1 MTTGPYTR
9 KSARAAAFH
18 AIFLRVPAQVAT
30 LVGYVVLVRLLSET
44 EFGVY
49 SLFYAVL
56 PVVGTLLSFGMEDTL
71 RRYQPEY
78 LRKGENR
85 LAHWLT
91 RRIGQL
97 RLITT
102 FLFLLIVFAFWNQ
115 IAPLFKIADYR
126 EHFMLFAVLLLS
138 HFQCQLLSISLSAHL
153 MQKYSVGLTAVF
165 SIVKLAGYGVAVAV
179 WNLDLWT
186 AILAD
191 VVAYCVFFVGLKYA
205 YLLKADHRRG
215 TMSRFA
221 PQEVKR
227 LIRYATY
234 YSFNDAG
241 HLTLDTRKDNFFLAA
256 YLDTASAGAYSFA
269 IRFDDMID
277 RVSPILLLDSVIQPL
292 FVSLDY
298 KHDTQRVHRYF
309 SLLLTLSLLARL
321 PIFVFI
327 AVYHREIVEVVFAGR
342 FLEYSYL
349 LALVALFSLGAVIS
363 TSITLV
369 AQLEEKAQFILASKI
384 FGILGI
390 AASLILIPLVGVVG
404 AVVASGTAILLKNL
418 FIWWFVRDLA
428 RWTNATA
435 FVTSATVIWTL
446 FAVVAQQERI
456 WLAEHP
462 ALALVGGS
470 RALGC
475 FLPRSAAGGFDP
487 GTPRHHRQPV
497 LRSGAQDSSG
507 AGHRLTF
514 GVNPAT
520 PAARHPQ

>member
-1 MTTGPYTR
+1 M
-9 KSARAAAFH
+9 
-18 AIFLRVPAQVAT
+18 
-30 LVGYVVLVRLLSET
+30 VGYIVLVRLLPET

-78 LRKGENR
+78 LRQGENR

-102 FLFLLIVFAFWNQ
+102 LLFLLIVFAFWNQ

-153 MQKYSVGLTAVF
+153 MQRYSVGLTAVF
-165 SIVKLAGYGVAVAV
+165 SILKLTGYGVAVAV
-179 WNLDLWT
+179 WDLDLWT

-205 YLLKADHRRG
+205 YLLKADHQRG

-256 YLDTASAGAYSFA
+256 YLDTASVGAYSFA
-269 IRFDDMID
+269 TNFDAMMT
-277 RVSPILLLDSVIQPL
+277 RVSPLLLLDSVIQPL

-298 KHDTQRVHRYF
+298 KHDTRRVHRYF
-309 SLLLTLSLLARL
+309 SLLFTLSLLARL
-321 PIFVFI
+321 PIFAFV
-327 AVYHREIVEVVFAGR
+327 AVYHREIVEVVFGGR

-349 LALVALFSLGAVIS
+349 LAVVALFSLGAVIS

-390 AASLILIPLVGVVG
+390 AASLTLIPLVGVVG

-428 RWTNATA
+428 RWTNARA
-435 FVTSATVIWTL
+435 FITSATVIWTL
-446 FAVVAQQERI
+446 FAVVAHQERI

-462 ALALVGGS
+462 ALALIGGAALLAVCS
-470 RALGC
+470 LVQVRLAFTPEHRAIIGNLFSGRERKILQLLGI
-475 FLPRSAAGGFDP
+475 A
-487 GTPRHHRQPV
+487 
-497 LRSGAQDSSG
+497 
-507 AGHRLTF
+507 
-514 GVNPAT
+514 
-520 PAARHPQ
+520 

>member
-1 MTTGPYTR
+1 MLP
-9 KSARAAAFH
+9 
-18 AIFLRVPAQVAT
+18 
-30 LVGYVVLVRLLSET
+30 ET

-49 SLFYAVL
+49 SLFYAML

-78 LRKGENR
+78 LRQGENR

-126 EHFMLFAVLLLS
+126 EHFMLFAVLMLS

-241 HLTLDTRKDNFFLAA
+241 HA
-256 YLDTASAGAYSFA
+256 
-269 IRFDDMID
+269 
-277 RVSPILLLDSVIQPL
+277 DS
-292 FVSLDY
+292 
-298 KHDTQRVHRYF
+298 
-309 SLLLTLSLLARL
+309 
-321 PIFVFI
+321 
-327 AVYHREIVEVVFAGR
+327 
-342 FLEYSYL
+342 
-349 LALVALFSLGAVIS
+349 
-363 TSITLV
+363 
-369 AQLEEKAQFILASKI
+369 
-384 FGILGI
+384 
-390 AASLILIPLVGVVG
+390 
-404 AVVASGTAILLKNL
+404 
-418 FIWWFVRDLA
+418 
-428 RWTNATA
+428 
-435 FVTSATVIWTL
+435 
-446 FAVVAQQERI
+446 
-456 WLAEHP
+456 
-462 ALALVGGS
+462 
-470 RALGC
+470 
-475 FLPRSAAGGFDP
+475 
-487 GTPRHHRQPV
+487 RH
-497 LRSGAQDSSG
+497 S
-507 AGHRLTF
+507 
-514 GVNPAT
+514 
-520 PAARHPQ
+520 

>member
-9 KSARAAAFH
+9 KSARAAAF
-18 AIFLRVPAQVAT
+18 FSLLLRVPAQVAT
-30 LVGYVVLVRLLSET
+30 FAGYVILVRLLPES

-49 SLFYAVL
+49 ALFYAML

-78 LRKGENR
+78 LRQSENR

-91 RRIGQL
+91 RSIGRL
-97 RLITT
+97 RLTT
-102 FLFLLIVFAFWNQ
+102 TLLFLALAVAFWNE
-115 IAPLFKIADYR
+115 IAPLFKIVDYR
-126 EHFMLFAVLLLS
+126 EHFMLFAVLMLS
-138 HFQCQLLSISLSAHL
+138 HFQCQLLAISLSAHL

-205 YLLKADHRRG
+205 YLRKADHRRG

-241 HLTLDTRKDNFFLAA
+241 TLTLDTRKDNFFVAA
-256 YLDTASAGAYSFA
+256 YLDTASAGAYAFA
-269 IRFDDMID
+269 TRFDQMIG
-277 RVSPILLLDSVIQPL
+277 RASPILLLESVIQPL

-298 KHDTQRVHRYF
+298 KHHPERVHRYF
-309 SLLLTLSLLARL
+309 SLLFTLSLLTRL
-321 PIFVFI
+321 PVFVFT
-327 AVYHREIVEVVFAGR
+327 AVYHHEIVEVVFGGR

-349 LALVALFSLGAVIS
+349 LAVVALFSLGAIIS
-363 TSITLV
+363 IPITLV
-369 AQLEEKAQFILASKI
+369 AQLEEKAQFILASKV
-384 FGILGI
+384 FGVLGI
-390 AASLILIPLVGVVG
+390 GASLILIPMIGVVG

-418 FIWWFVRDLA
+418 FVWWFVRDLA

-446 FAVVAQQERI
+446 FAVVAQQERS
-456 WLAEHP
+456 WLAEYP
-462 ALALVGGS
+462 AFALVG
-470 RALGC
+470 ALGLLAVF
-475 FLPRSAAGGFDP
+475 FLVQLRVALAPE
-487 GTPRHHRQPV
+487 HRAIIGN
-497 LRSGAQDSSG
+497 LFSGRERKIF
-507 AGHRLTF
+507 RLLGIT
-514 GVNPAT
+514 
-520 PAARHPQ
+520 

>member
-1 MTTGPYTR
+1 VTAGPYTR
-9 KSARAAAFH
+9 KSARSAAFH
-18 AIFLRVPAQVAT
+18 AIFLRVPAQIAT

-102 FLFLLIVFAFWNQ
+102 FLFLVIVFAFWNQ

-153 MQKYSVGLTAVF
+153 MQRYSVGVTAVF
-165 SIVKLAGYGVAVAV
+165 SIAKLAGYGVAFAV
-179 WNLDLWT
+179 WDLDLWT

-205 YLLKADHRRG
+205 YLFKADHRRG

-221 PQEVKR
+221 PPEVKR

-234 YSFNDAG
+234 YCFNDAG

-256 YLDTASAGAYSFA
+256 YLDAASVGAYAFA
-269 IRFDDMID
+269 INFDAMMT
-277 RVSPILLLDSVIQPL
+277 RVSPLILLDSVIQPL

-298 KHDTQRVHRYF
+298 KHDSQRVHRYF

-321 PIFVFI
+321 PIFAFV
-327 AVYHREIVEVVFAGR
+327 AVYHREIVEVVFGGR

-363 TSITLV
+363 TSVTLV

-384 FGILGI
+384 FGILGV

-404 AVVASGTAILLKNL
+404 AVIASGTAILLKNL

-428 RWTNATA
+428 RWTNAKA
-435 FVTSATVIWTL
+435 FVASATVIWTL
-446 FAVVAQQERI
+446 FGLVAHQERT
-456 WLAEHP
+456 WLAAHP
-462 ALALVGGS
+462 LLALIGGLGLLAVFVFVQVRVAFTPEH
-470 RALGC
+470 RAIIGNLFSGRERRILQLLGI
-475 FLPRSAAGGFDP
+475 A
-487 GTPRHHRQPV
+487 
-497 LRSGAQDSSG
+497 
-507 AGHRLTF
+507 
-514 GVNPAT
+514 
-520 PAARHPQ
+520 